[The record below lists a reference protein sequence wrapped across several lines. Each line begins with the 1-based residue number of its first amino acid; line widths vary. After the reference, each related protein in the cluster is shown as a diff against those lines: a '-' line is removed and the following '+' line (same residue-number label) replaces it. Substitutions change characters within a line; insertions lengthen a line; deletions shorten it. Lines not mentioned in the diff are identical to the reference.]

1 METDRTPPYPLS
13 DVGAKPSNG
22 EGLQRVDTLGGRT
35 PLTYESYFCPVDK
48 SPYDLVEWKKF
59 HPVLRDADD
68 KIIFEQ
74 KDVEAPASW
83 SERAVRVVAQK
94 YFRGRQGSKERET
107 SVRDLVCRVVGRI
120 GEWVD
125 QQGYFKSVEDTKRF
139 LNDLAYLIITQHG
152 TFNSPVWFNLG
163 VYGIAQQASACFI
176 QSVDDNLES
185 IAELQR
191 GETMV
196 FKRGSGSGTNF
207 SSLRSRKERLS
218 GGGVPS
224 GPVSFMGGL
233 DAWGG
238 VIKSGGTTR
247 RAAKMCILDVGHPDI
262 FEFINCKL
270 VEEEKARALIAA
282 GYDPHFD
289 VENGA
294 YDSIK
299 FQNANH
305 SVRLP
310 DAFMRKLEYALAHP
324 TEEVT
329 WDLIA
334 VTTGEVIE
342 RVPVKA
348 LWDNICQAAW
358 QCGDPGL
365 QFDSIHNFWHTCPS
379 DGPLTATN
387 PCGEYSFLDDTSC
400 NLASLNLLKFRGM
413 DGKFDTERFRKAV
426 HTFIIAQEALVE
438 KAHYPTD
445 RLTEQTKK
453 YHTLGI
459 GYANLG
465 AYLMACGIPYDSNEG
480 RRHAA
485 SITSEMTGAAYRT
498 SAMLAMAVGPF
509 EAFERNRP
517 AMMQVVK
524 RHRDTAEE
532 QNFNT
537 TVWDEALALGDRAGF
552 RNAQVSVLAPTGT
565 ISFMMDCDT
574 TGCEPEASLYKT
586 KHLVGGGVEVME
598 NRIVDMA
605 LTSLGYSE
613 DARSQLLKYLAR
625 HKTLEGSPL
634 SEEHLPVF
642 DCSIPIEGTRML
654 SLEAHL
660 LMTAALQPFVSGS
673 ISKTMNVSNDATVE
687 QMSEAYFRAWKY
699 GIKSITVYR
708 DGCKMSQPLQT
719 AAQPQTEVGPVRR
732 KLSDHQMNMHRVR
745 LKFGNVKGYV
755 LVTPYEDTGMPG
767 ELFIKLAKEGSTI
780 SGLVD
785 GWAQA
790 ISYCLQ
796 YGVPLET
803 LVEKFSNTKFEP
815 SGFSKDADIR
825 HATSIYD
832 AVMRKLAAI
841 FLNGKN
847 GNGKT
852 AEEIAEIS
860 ANGSGVALD
869 APICDD
875 CGTLMTRTG
884 ANCHSCPSCGS
895 SSGCG

>member
-1 METDRTPPYPLS
+1 METTDRVSLS
-13 DVGAKPSNG
+13 VESEAARPSNG
-22 EGLQRVDTLGGRT
+22 EGLQRVDTLGERV
-35 PLTYESYFCPVDK
+35 PLTYEAYFCPVDQ
-48 SPYDLVEWKKF
+48 SPYDLVQWKKY
-59 HPVLRDADD
+59 HPILRDAEGN
-68 KIIFEQ
+68 IIFEQ
-74 KDVEAPASW
+74 EDVDAPEFW
-83 SERAVRVVAQK
+83 SDRAVRVVAQK
-94 YFRGRQGSKERET
+94 YFRGQLGTPERES
-107 SVRDLVCRVVGRI
+107 SVRQLVARVVGTI
-120 GEWVD
+120 LQWVE
-125 QQGYFKSVEDTKRF
+125 QQHYFKTIEDIKAF
-139 LNDLAYLIITQHG
+139 GNDLVYLILTQHG

-163 VYGIAQQASACFI
+163 VGDVAQQASACFI

-207 SSLRSRKERLS
+207 SNLRSRKERLS

-224 GPVSFMGGL
+224 GPVSFMSGL

-247 RAAKMCILDVGHPDI
+247 RAAKMCILNVGHPDI

-270 VEEEKARALIAA
+270 VEEKKAHALIAA

-305 SVRLP
+305 SVRIP
-310 DAFMRKLEYALAHP
+310 DAFMRKLEYALDNP
-324 TEEVT
+324 QEEVV
-329 WDLIA
+329 WELHA
-334 VTTGEVIE
+334 VTSGEVTE

-348 LWDNICQAAW
+348 LWGAICQAAW

-365 QFDSIHNFWHTCPS
+365 QFDSIHNAWHTCPS

-400 NLASLNLLKFRGM
+400 NLASLNLLKFRQL
-413 DGKFDTERFRKAV
+413 DGTFDIERFRKAV
-426 HTFIIAQEALVE
+426 HVFIIAQEALVE
-438 KAHYPTD
+438 KADYPTEA
-445 RLTEQTKK
+445 LTENTHK
-453 YHTLGI
+453 YHTLGV

-465 AYLMACGIPYDSNEG
+465 AYLMACGMPYDSEEG

-485 SITSEMTGAAYRT
+485 HITSEMTGAAYRT
-498 SAMLAMAVGPF
+498 SALLAASVGPF
-509 EAFERNRP
+509 EAFIRNRP
-517 AMMQVVK
+517 AMMDVVK
-524 RHRDTAEE
+524 KHRDTAEARG
-532 QNFNT
+532 FST
-537 TVWDEALALGDRAGF
+537 KTWDDALALGDRAGF

-574 TGCEPEASLYKT
+574 TGCEPEISLYKI
-586 KHLVGGGVEVME
+586 KHLVGGGVEVMD

-605 LTSLGYSE
+605 LQSLKYSE
-613 DARSQLLKYLAR
+613 EQRSLLLKYLAR
-625 HKTLEGSPL
+625 HQTLEGSPL
-634 SEEHLPVF
+634 EGEHLPVF
-642 DCSIPIEGTRML
+642 DCSIPSKGERML
-654 SLEAHL
+654 SLDAHL
-660 LMTAALQPFVSGS
+660 QMTAALQPFVSGS
-673 ISKTMNVSNDATVE
+673 ISKTMNVPFETSVE
-687 QMSEAYFRAWKY
+687 EMSRAYFEAWRQ
-699 GIKSITVYR
+699 GIKSVTVYR
-708 DGCKMSQPLQT
+708 DGCKKSQPVQT
-719 AAQPQTEVGPVRR
+719 TQQAAEVGPVRR
-732 KLSDHQMNMHRVR
+732 KLSDHQMNMHRIR
-745 LKFGNVKGYV
+745 IKFANVKGYM
-755 LVTPYEDTGMPG
+755 LVTPYEDTGLPG

-815 SGFSKDADIR
+815 SGFSPDADIR
-825 HATSIYD
+825 NATSLYD
-832 AVMRKLAAI
+832 AFMRKLAAV
-841 FLNGKN
+841 FLNGEN
-847 GNGKT
+847 SNGKT
-852 AEEIAEIS
+852 AEEIAAIS
-860 ANGSGVALD
+860 TNGSPVALD
-869 APICDD
+869 APICDA

-884 ANCHSCPSCGS
+884 ANCHSCPSCGG